1 MEEVINKKYT
11 QFLNLI
17 KRIVRAEEELK
28 NSRDQMKKMFEMI
41 DRSLTQWL
49 NLYGFTSLAIL
60 MAIF

>member
-28 NSRDQMKKMFEMI
+28 NSRDQMEKMFEMI

>member
-1 MEEVINKKYT
+1 VEEVINKKYT

>member
-1 MEEVINKKYT
+1 VEEVINKKYT

-17 KRIVRAEEELK
+17 ERIVRAEEELK
-28 NSRDQMKKMFEMI
+28 NSRDQMEKMFEMI
-41 DRSLTQWL
+41 DRGLTQWL

>member
-1 MEEVINKKYT
+1 VEEVINKKYT

-17 KRIVRAEEELK
+17 ERIVRAEEELK